1 MEFIAVIIALASL
14 VAAAG
19 YDGYLFVLGSAAN
32 RRAGGGQIAQYVRSR
47 WPQAGITTVA
57 SLLALLMATGNVFF
71 EVVAIVVAVGAGTT
85 ALRGLQDAKK
95 QLNSGSAGQ

>member
-19 YDGYLFVLGSAAN
+19 YDGYLFVLGSAAS
-32 RRAGGGQIAQYVRSR
+32 RRAGGAPIAQWVRSR

-57 SLLALLMATGNVFF
+57 SLLALLMASGNGFF
-71 EVVAIVVAVGAGTT
+71 EIIAIIVAVGAGGT
-85 ALRGLQDAKK
+85 ALRGLQDARK
-95 QLNSGSAGQ
+95 QLNSGSTE